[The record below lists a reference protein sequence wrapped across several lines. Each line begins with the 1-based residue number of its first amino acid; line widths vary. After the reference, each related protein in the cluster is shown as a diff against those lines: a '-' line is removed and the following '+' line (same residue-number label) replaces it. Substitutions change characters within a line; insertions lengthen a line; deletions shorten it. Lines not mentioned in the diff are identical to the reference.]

1 MKRLM
6 LAVALVALAGAPAAA
21 QWAGM
26 PVWNS
31 PKGGTGL
38 TISGDFGSNNDEA
51 GGGNAFGGRVAL
63 GLANLTL
70 TAGMTTWDSDLS
82 GEKTTSVGGTAAFRI
97 LGGSLLPVAVNFMFG
112 AGRRNEGEPASEF
125 PAFTTLVV
133 GGGVSANLPMPGV
146 AVEPYV
152 SVGNRWRVG
161 SGLLDT
167 ESNFGWTLGANA
179 NFGVFGVH
187 VAYDSESV
195 EGGTAGVLG
204 LGAHLQ
210 LRAPGGF

>member
-6 LAVALVALAGAPAAA
+6 LAMTLVAFAAVPAAA
-21 QWAGM
+21 QWVGM

-31 PKGGTGL
+31 PKGGTGI

-51 GGGNAFGGRVAL
+51 GGGSAFGGRVAL

-70 TAGMTTWDSDLS
+70 TAGMATWDSDTPA
-82 GEKTTSVGGTAAFRI
+82 EKVTTVGGTAAFRI

-112 AGRRNEGEPASEF
+112 AGRTNEGDPAATF

-133 GGGVSANLPMPGV
+133 GGGVSANLPTPGV
-146 AVEPYV
+146 AVEPYA
-152 SVGNRWRVG
+152 SIGNRWRVG

-179 NFGVFGVH
+179 NFGIFGVH
-187 VAYDSESV
+187 VAYDSESR
-195 EGGTAGVLG
+195 ESGTAGIFG
-204 LGAHLQ
+204 LGAHVQ
-210 LRAPGGF
+210 LRAPGGL